1 MRRRLSLTAALVLLL
16 SLLCA
21 CAAQHAQEM
30 DENGYELYFLSDPNS
45 AGGGDAIRAQ
55 EKRLTLDGAMET
67 EDCVRALLEALLAG
81 PDEPSLSSPIPE
93 GTALKS
99 LKVSG
104 RRAQIDLSAQYA
116 RLTGIDLSLA
126 DYCITLTL
134 TQLPNVNAVSITAD
148 GRELP
153 YRETQVLLSADTLL
167 SSRESGLRPITVSLY
182 FLDSKTGKLRAEQ
195 QTLAL
200 YEGQTRVNALLE
212 ALAQGPEDDSLV
224 SLLPEDFAV
233 ISSRIENGVCYLNLP
248 ANVSLPEDEA
258 ERELMLSALEQGLII
273 SCAIL
278 RSLAREHRRAD
289 HARAVAECAELDA
302 RVRDGIARAE
312 RTLAHPFAQ
321 RQEQRVA
328 LICYAAREGQHF
340 GKENVDKICEPAG
353 QMLDV
358 VLHDLRARL
367 VAALLG
373 EKHCA
378 AVDTALLRGNRVQ
391 QALGV
396 RGHGAL
402 RVADQRRGGGVGL
415 EASAAAAGALFAV
428 FRDDH
433 VADLARRAR
442 VACQELAAEHH
453 AAADARAERDDDGAL
468 RAAAAAEQRLA
479 QRRSVCVVAEV
490 DGKRSVRAQRASQVE
505 VHKIQVR
512 RKAHDAARVVHRA
525 GAADAHAADG
535 VLADRELRDDL
546 TDALCDGFGAE
557 VDARRD
563 RMLL

>member
-1 MRRRLSLTAALVLLL
+1 MRRRLSLTAALILLL
-16 SLLCA
+16 LLLCA

-45 AGGGDAIRAQ
+45 AGGGDAIRTQ

-67 EDCVRALLEALLAG
+67 EDCVRALMEALLAG

-182 FLDSKTGKLRAEQ
+182 FLDSKTGELRAEQ

-248 ANVSLPEDEA
+248 ANVSLPENEA
-258 ERELMLSALEQGLII
+258 ERDLMLSALEQSILSLGGVDEVQFLIEARP
-273 SCAIL
+273 SPTATGKKGPPQKCGGPYHIL
-278 RSLAREHRRAD
+278 RYFTLTR
-289 HARAVAECAELDA
+289 ARASPRRSRPRGSRACRARCACA
-302 RVRDGIARAE
+302 RRHSASRTNARA
-312 RTLAHPFAQ
+312 PF
-321 RQEQRVA
+321 R
-328 LICYAAREGQHF
+328 
-340 GKENVDKICEPAG
+340 
-353 QMLDV
+353 
-358 VLHDLRARL
+358 
-367 VAALLG
+367 
-373 EKHCA
+373 
-378 AVDTALLRGNRVQ
+378 
-391 QALGV
+391 
-396 RGHGAL
+396 
-402 RVADQRRGGGVGL
+402 
-415 EASAAAAGALFAV
+415 AAAGA
-428 FRDDH
+428 
-433 VADLARRAR
+433 ARRPDLLR
-442 VACQELAAEHH
+442 
-453 AAADARAERDDDGAL
+453 RPRGPAL
-468 RAAAAAEQRLA
+468 R
-479 QRRSVCVVAEV
+479 
-490 DGKRSVRAQRASQVE
+490 G
-505 VHKIQVR
+505 
-512 RKAHDAARVVHRA
+512 RK
-525 GAADAHAADG
+525 
-535 VLADRELRDDL
+535 
-546 TDALCDGFGAE
+546 C
-557 VDARRD
+557 
-563 RMLL
+563 